1 MTLKL
6 VDDWTQTYYEAI
18 QDYFWEPALFG
29 RKPNG
34 DPKPWSHWE
43 ERLRRLEVPLNHI
56 LSQFF
61 ALAPQDTV
69 DAVLSGLARS
79 PLKGFR
85 LASEPSLGSELGKS
99 FTQPDFV
106 FAGDSELVFLEM
118 KIDTPSSMDQ
128 FAKYALS
135 AERVCAL
142 HPHLKQARLVILART
157 SDERRLWGDKR
168 VTDEATLR
176 AQAIRGLQGEP
187 GVWKQQGMQTFMA
200 KSSAEDRERLVQRI
214 QSLVLSVSTYGT
226 FVETLSSHTP
236 PDPTA
241 AKLIDGVL
249 VEIRRRGLVEPART
263 T

>member
-1 MTLKL
+1 MALKF

-61 ALAPQDTV
+61 ALAPEDTT
-69 DAVLSGLARS
+69 DAVLSGLVEA
-79 PLKGFR
+79 PMKGFR
-85 LASEPSLGSELGKS
+85 LVSEPSLGSELGNS

-106 FAGDSELVFLEM
+106 FANDSELVFLEM
-118 KIDTPSSMDQ
+118 KIDTPSSVDQ

-135 AERVCAL
+135 AERVCTL
-142 HPHLKQARLVILART
+142 HPHLKQARLVILARACE
-157 SDERRLWGDKR
+157 DKRLWGDKR
-168 VTDEATLR
+168 VTDETVLR
-176 AQAIRGLQGEP
+176 ANAVRGLQGEP

-200 KSSAEDRERLVQRI
+200 TASPEDRERLVQRI
-214 QSLVLSVSTYGT
+214 QSLVLSVSTYAAL
-226 FVETLSSHTP
+226 VETLSSHTP
-236 PDPTA
+236 PNPTA
-241 AKLIDGVL
+241 AKLIEGVL
-249 VEIRRRGLVEPART
+249 AEIRRRGLVEGARVS
-263 T
+263 